1 MQVVDR
7 LTWTIMLL
15 LLLATDAHLML
26 IEAMLDTFRMAP
38 VGQAP
43 LLNGLEIANWGGQI
57 FEASLRLAAPAL
69 AVGFMIYTVLAI
81 LARVSPQMN
90 LFAFG
95 FAMTI
100 PGGFIALLLS
110 SSHSVSLM
118 VDLLDRLPGAM
129 RAFLIQ
135 AL

>member
-1 MQVVDR
+1 M
-7 LTWTIMLL
+7 
-15 LLLATDAHLML
+15 
-26 IEAMLDTFRMAP
+26 
-38 VGQAP
+38 
-43 LLNGLEIANWGGQI
+43 

-95 FAMTI
+95 FALTI

-110 SSHSVSLM
+110 SSHSVGLM
-118 VDLLDRLPGAM
+118 MDLLDRLPRAM
-129 RAFLIQ
+129 RAFVIH